1 MKYVLVPFALAYLVG
16 AFHNA
21 SFDITAWDPSIRG
34 SYAVVLASSLALGA
48 ISSVLIEDEKRR
60 DSKP

>member
-1 MKYVLVPFALAYLVG
+1 MKHVLALFALIYLVG

-21 SFDITAWDPSIRG
+21 SFDITAWDPSVRG
-34 SYAVVLASSLALGA
+34 GYAVVIVCSLVLGA
-48 ISSVLIEDEKRR
+48 ISLFLIEDEKRR